1 MPPSSTGSWT
11 RESYLARVSDL
22 LTRSGTADAGELVRL
37 LELNLPA
44 HLKLDA
50 EDQLAE
56 ARALMKLGRKI
67 EAIKIVREKTG
78 LGLKEA
84 KDMVETPGFENGPTS
99 PHAPPAAAPA
109 NPMDDPRMGEV
120 RALVTAG
127 QLINAIKRY
136 RELTGAGLLEAKN
149 AVEAMQLGGVR

>member
-11 RESYLARVSDL
+11 RESFLARVSDL
-22 LTRSGTADAGELVRL
+22 LNRTATEDAGELIRL
-37 LELNLPA
+37 LEINLPA

-50 EDQLAE
+50 DDDLQE
-56 ARALMKLGRKI
+56 ARELMRRGRKI

-99 PHAPPAAAPA
+99 PHAPIPPAPPDPA
-109 NPMDDPRMGEV
+109 NDPRMGEV
-120 RALVTAG
+120 RAFIAAG
-127 QLINAIKRY
+127 QVINAIKRY